1 MRKLRLLSLLS
12 LALTLLIISCTK
24 DGPQGP
30 AGPAGPQ
37 GPPGIIGATGPTG
50 ATGPAGATGPT
61 GPAGPIGPQGPAG
74 PQGPQGPQGPAG
86 TANVIYSTWA
96 SPTAWT
102 NPGLSFSDYSFDRV
116 APGITQAIIDNGVVL
131 AYAQLSG
138 DGGVTRPLPS
148 TLTNSGLVY
157 TFGYLIPS
165 AGTIRYTLTFSVG
178 APSAPSTTS
187 LFRYVIIPGG
197 VAGGRIV
204 TGPATGY
211 TPDQLRTMSYQQIAQ
226 MFNIPYNGTN
236 IQ

>member
-12 LALTLLIISCTK
+12 SALIFLMVSCTK

-37 GPPGIIGATGPTG
+37 GPPGATGSVGLTG
-50 ATGPAGATGPT
+50 ATGPAGPAGPT
-61 GPAGPIGPQGPAG
+61 GPAGPQGPQGPAG

-102 NPGLSFSDYSFDRV
+102 NPGLSFSDYSFDRT
-116 APGITQAIIDNGVVL
+116 APGITQSIIDNGVVL

-138 DGGVTRPLPS
+138 DGGNTRSLPS
-148 TLTNSGLVY
+148 TLNNGSAVY
-157 TFGYLIPS
+157 TFGYLVPAVGS
-165 AGTIRYTLTFSVG
+165 IRFTLVFSSG
-178 APSAPSTTS
+178 AASAPSTSS

-197 VAGGRIV
+197 VAGGRMV
-204 TGPATGY
+204 TGPASGY
-211 TPDQLRTMSYQQIAQ
+211 TTDQLRAMPYHQITQ
-226 MFNIPYNGTN
+226 LFNIPVTGSNM
-236 IQ
+236 Q